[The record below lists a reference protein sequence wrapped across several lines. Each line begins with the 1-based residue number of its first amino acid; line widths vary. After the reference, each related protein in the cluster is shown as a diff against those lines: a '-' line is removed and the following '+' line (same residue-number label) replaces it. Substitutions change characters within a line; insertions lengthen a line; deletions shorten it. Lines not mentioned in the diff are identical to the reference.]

1 MKPLRSLNFFPDD
14 DPVDVARTARYGRR
28 LLALGIL
35 GVAVL
40 GVTLSLTTGERTL
53 GQQMVSRVSQTAQS
67 LQGLVADADTTARY
81 ARYSTLPARPV
92 PRELPSHPADML
104 SPYMNPA
111 ADPSSVANPEVL
123 REFHALLDQF
133 AQRQAVDDNF
143 TVRVIDRRT
152 DSLLELYEFEELR
165 RQYRR
170 GEPVEWRVVDDRRR
184 AATRRLVDKYEERG
198 VPIEDIIVRW
208 GRSNQI
214 ELAQRRDQPYQAYE
228 IQLAH
233 YLDLSLL
240 PTQMG
245 TVETFNQDDL
255 VSSVGARSRYQM
267 MPWILRR
274 RGINEYTLPTAADA
288 TVEVEESHHPL
299 LTMEPAFLLLK
310 GYINAVGHEIPGLSA
325 YHTGPGNIYKL
336 YRYYLSESPYY
347 NSSST
352 VTDAYIWA
360 ATEGFETVREGTSFG
375 PFSRG
380 YIPSAYGALTAH
392 DRQPLDLSTSIRT
405 LRAQLRPGIEVPLHT
420 VLTVLD
426 TTSRAF
432 DWGPAADEPT
442 TYERFRALNRH
453 FDLPAP
459 PDSAAAG
466 VPEGGNVR
474 LVSTVDGK
482 AVRFFLPPG
491 APAALRA
498 AGLDVIAPEL
508 SFRFDGSTYTPPS
521 PDQRTRWDRR
531 YDALVD
537 DIKHFGFTPENRKRL
552 LDLHETFKALAEET
566 PTRYRKRQLDI
577 IQTHRRIWL
586 SNPWEELSDLTMQMT
601 GQTDLPV
608 RAPIEIPTERD
619 TTPPSI
625 QQLLP
630 LSRR

>member
-1 MKPLRSLNFFPDD
+1 MKALRSLDFFQDD
-14 DPVDVARTARYGRR
+14 DPVDRTATARYGRR
-28 LLALGIL
+28 MLALGVL
-35 GVAVL
+35 GTAVL
-40 GVTLSLTTGERTL
+40 VLTLSLTTGGSAL
-53 GQQMVSRVSQTAQS
+53 GTQMVSRVSQAAQS
-67 LQGLVADADTTARY
+67 LRGLVADTTIQY
-81 ARYSTLPARPV
+81 ARYSTLPANPV
-92 PRELPSHPADML
+92 LRELPSHPADKL

-143 TVRVIDRRT
+143 TVRVLDRRT

-170 GEPVEWRVVDDRRR
+170 GEPVEWRVVDDQRRE
-184 AATRRLVDKYEERG
+184 ATRRLVDKYEDRG
-198 VPIEDIIVRW
+198 VPVEDIIVRW
-208 GRSNQI
+208 GRSDQI
-214 ELAQRRDQPYQAYE
+214 ALAQQRDQPYQAYE

-255 VSSVGARSRYQM
+255 VSTAGARSRYQM

-274 RGINEYTLPTAADA
+274 SGVNEYDLRTAGGAA
-288 TVEVEESHHPL
+288 VEVEEAHHPL
-299 LTMEPAFLLLK
+299 LTLEPAFLLLK

-347 NSSST
+347 TSNST

-380 YIPSAYGALTAH
+380 YIPSAYGALTAQ

-405 LRAQLRPGIEVPLHT
+405 LRAQLRPGTALSLDT
-420 VLTVLD
+420 LLTVLD

-432 DWGPAADEPT
+432 DWGPAATEPT
-442 TYERFRALNRH
+442 TYERFRTLNRH

-459 PDSAAAG
+459 TDSGAALPAD
-466 VPEGGNVR
+466 GNVQ

-482 AVRFFLPPG
+482 AVRFFLPLG
-491 APAALRA
+491 APEALRA
-498 AGLDVIAPEL
+498 AGLDVIDPEL

-521 PDQRTRWDRR
+521 PEQRTKWDRR
-531 YDALVD
+531 YDTLVD

-552 LDLHETFKALAEET
+552 LDLHEKFEALVEESPT
-566 PTRYRKRQLDI
+566 PYRKRQLDI

-586 SNPWEELSDLTMQMT
+586 SNPWEELSDLTMQIT
-601 GQTDLPV
+601 GQNDMPV
-608 RAPIEIPTERD
+608 QPPIEIPTEQD
-619 TTPPSI
+619 TMSSPL